1 MEVWKDPDCGCCKDC
16 VAIPEKSGF
25 SVRVFE
31 SGNEAIRTQLGK
43 PAKLG
48 SSKRTLFAVNDA
60 EIKTYRTQ
68 QDKPVGVCELRPS
81 AQGSA

>member
-1 MEVWKDPDCGCCKDC
+1 MKQYGLSLASLPNWVL
-16 VAIPEKSGF
+16 A
-25 SVRVFE
+25 
-31 SGNEAIRTQLGK
+31 
-43 PAKLG
+43 
-48 SSKRTLFAVNDA
+48 KRTLFAVNDT